1 LLKKATENG
10 GIAVI
15 NSPPVGIPVATTLP
29 SKTNDNHNNNNNQ
42 DDSFRLAK
50 QPQGMDESLG
60 IVDLSMISRVEDHN
74 MTRVTVGETP
84 YKGTSNNTA
93 SAPPLSAPK
102 ANKLSGMIMKTP
114 TNANHSSN
122 RDHGNK
128 MPSKVNSSFISEDS
142 GSEAS
147 DDLRHSK
154 QPHLKNLNDTSFLSR
169 DGISTLDGMQEGKV
183 VPFGS
188 SAVKEKEGNNN
199 HSDSKGGWKTAQS
212 HHQPAPLAT
221 ATPYANSAPVSNI
234 SLTNNSTVDSSITEV
249 HPPRDHLS
257 HKGVDES
264 SDESSYGGSI
274 VAHDHQ
280 VIHSKDGKREKES
293 VKPSFREGMNI
304 KVEEIH
310 DLQEISELKAS
321 TSPSIVRRSVKTIT
335 VNSPSHSSTTN
346 SPEKGFESNNISKN
360 NSLSPQETNEKR
372 FPTDYYHTSKMDQ
385 TRSGQK
391 KNNRSLHRDD
401 EDNDYREEEVEN
413 KKILESEEEE
423 EDRERVNYENM
434 KSLQSAKKNSRQLQ
448 QHDPPHRSLTYISS
462 ADSLTLNT
470 LQSVSKKNFSLHE
483 LQQQQRQE
491 PQSTKKK
498 KSLSSTENA
507 VQQWNENELLQK
519 VNLLEAQCSH
529 YEINLDQ
536 YREIIAQ
543 NETLYKNKLLSLE
556 ILNKNILHDNKLLQ
570 QEIVSLKDSLLNKNI
585 ELSSLESI
593 KLSLEKNIEFQT
605 KKAEKDSTMTILSQN
620 KLIKNLENNFQFLKE
635 QNGSTNKEM
644 DSLMGKYN
652 EVIEE
657 NYSLKERLIEKDLI
671 IENLMK
677 RDMRLNQQLKENDE
691 NQEGQQEFKDK
702 DHFPSHPAPPSP
714 PHYYQRQAKNNSYK
728 HEDSNVADSLAE
740 NFSKKNER
748 ELIVARKANNNETKN
763 YFARVSPLTYPKSD
777 SFGSSSTI
785 NQIINRSSQPS
796 TIPTSFYPSQPQ
808 PTYYQPSSAPTFAAR
823 QSVEEIEEIE
833 NIPRS
838 NLPMNRNEF
847 NCNGG
852 EPQLSYSERLLLKL
866 EQDRKPHLI
875 SSSAAATTTIK
886 PPKYSP
892 VEPQV
897 PSSPPLP
904 MKYQNSADNDV
915 PAGKLLKEIQEVTKP
930 SSDGLL
936 LLPFDRRMSSSA
948 RMVPEDK
955 KEDLVA
961 MQNYLSEITKHGRSQ
976 PQMSYYNHLRDNLA
990 EEDNKVRYHQRSPSR
1005 KEQELTSQLV
1015 PSQAFNNMEYRDMN
1029 YNSAPSNYGLSSSG
1043 LPSFTFTGGNPASS
1057 TFLSQHSTGGYNA
1070 HGKEGTY
1077 LPSVY
1082 LLNEDLKH
1090 LTQSFLPAKNY

>member
-1 LLKKATENG
+1 LKKATENG

-15 NSPPVGIPVATTLP
+15 NSPPVGITAPTTLP
-29 SKTNDNHNNNNNQ
+29 SKTNDHHNNHNQ

-84 YKGTSNNTA
+84 YKGTNN
-93 SAPPLSAPK
+93 APPHSAPK

-122 RDHGNK
+122 NDHGNK

-183 VPFGS
+183 VPFTS
-188 SAVKEKEGNNN
+188 SAVKEKEGNNQGDN
-199 HSDSKGGWKTAQS
+199 KGGWKTAQS

-234 SLTNNSTVDSSITEV
+234 SLTNNSTVNSSITEA
-249 HPPRDHLS
+249 HPSRHQ
-257 HKGVDES
+257 GIDES

-274 VAHDHQ
+274 VAHDH
-280 VIHSKDGKREKES
+280 VIHSKDGKREKEN
-293 VKPSFREGMNI
+293 VKTSFREGMKI

-360 NSLSPQETNEKR
+360 TSLSPQETNEKR
-372 FPTDYYHTSKMDQ
+372 FPTDYYNTSKMDQ
-385 TRSGQK
+385 TRSGQQ
-391 KNNRSLHRDD
+391 KNNRSSLRDD
-401 EDNDYREEEVEN
+401 EDNGYQEEEEN
-413 KKILESEEEE
+413 KNIIESEEED
-423 EDRERVNYENM
+423 EDRERVNYDNM

-448 QHDPPHRSLTYISS
+448 QQDLPHRSLTYISS

-470 LQSVSKKNFSLHE
+470 QQSVSKKNFSSHE
-483 LQQQQRQE
+483 LQQKQRQQE

-498 KSLSSTENA
+498 KPLSSAENA

-536 YREIIAQ
+536 YRENIAQ
-543 NETLYKNKLLSLE
+543 NETLYKNRLLSLE

-635 QNGSTNKEM
+635 QNGSANKEM

-677 RDMRLNQQLKENDE
+677 RDMRLNQQVNENDE
-691 NQEGQQEFKDK
+691 NQEGQQEFKDQ

-714 PHYYQRQAKNNSYK
+714 PHYYQRQAKNDYE
-728 HEDSNVADSLAE
+728 HEDSNVADSFAE
-740 NFSKKNER
+740 TFSKKNER
-748 ELIVARKANNNETKN
+748 ELMVARKANNNETKN

-777 SFGSSSTI
+777 SFGSSSTV
-785 NQIINRSSQPS
+785 NQIISRSSQPS
-796 TIPTSFYPSQPQ
+796 AIPTSFYPSQQQ
-808 PTYYQPSSAPTFAAR
+808 PTYYQPSSATNFAAR
-823 QSVEEIEEIE
+823 PSVEEIEEIE

-838 NLPMNRNEF
+838 NLPMNRNELTS
-847 NCNGG
+847 NAG

-875 SSSAAATTTIK
+875 LSSSAAATIK

-892 VEPQV
+892 VEPQI
-897 PSSPPLP
+897 PSSPV
-904 MKYQNSADNDV
+904 KYQNTVESEV
-915 PAGKLLKEIQEVTKP
+915 TAGKLLKEIQEVTKT

-936 LLPFDRRMSSSA
+936 LLPFDRRLSSSS

-961 MQNYLSEITKHGRSQ
+961 MQNYLTEITKHGRTQ
-976 PQMSYYNHLRDNLA
+976 PQMSYYNHLRDNLV
-990 EEDNKVRYHQRSPSR
+990 EDDNKVQYHQRSQSR
-1005 KEQELTSQLV
+1005 KEQEMTSQLL
-1015 PSQAFNNMEYRDMN
+1015 PSQFNNTEYRDIN
-1029 YNSAPSNYGLSSSG
+1029 YNLAPTNYGVSSSS
-1043 LPSFTFTGGNPASS
+1043 LPSFTFTGGNPIY
-1057 TFLSQHSTGGYNA
+1057 QHSTGSYHA